1 MKLQFFLRKL
11 AFRPLLRWGLPA
23 LALVLVLGVA
33 GERAISGTLVGS
45 KHDMTSLNARAGVQA
60 MTGLAFNDYRD
71 ACIYCHIPDSLKGNE
86 AFAPGGTQIAE
97 WNRYLP
103 EGEIQLYRSETLRGK
118 VGELGAESLICLS
131 CHDGT
136 MAIDMVVN
144 KPKDWQSKDEAP
156 LHMKLD
162 KGGGLDRCTQCHD
175 GTTAHKMDSVVV
187 GRSLMDDHPVGI
199 KYPGSF
205 DDPDFNRPTMDGRLR
220 NGVRLFKNQVE
231 CATCHDVHN
240 PDIVPFL
247 RVEQRVLCTT
257 CHNK

>member
-1 MKLQFFLRKL
+1 MKSG
-11 AFRPLLRWGLPA
+11 RWWGWIRGKRCWRLSGLFA
-23 LALVLVLGVA
+23 LALMASFVWPA
-33 GERAISGTLVGS
+33 GGGTLVGS

-71 ACIYCHIPDSLKGNE
+71 ACIYCHIPDSVRSQAGY
-86 AFAPGGTQIAE
+86 APDNQQITN
-97 WNRYLP
+97 WNRFMP
-103 EGEIQLYRSETLRGK
+103 DGDIQLYKSETLRGK
-118 VGELGAESLICLS
+118 VGDLGAESLICLS

-144 KPKDWQSKDEAP
+144 KPPGWTSKDEAP

-175 GTTAHKMDSVVV
+175 GTTAHKMDHVAV

-199 KYPGSF
+199 RYPGAF
-205 DDPDFNRPTMDGRLR
+205 DDPDFNRPSSDGRLR
-220 NGVRLFKNQVE
+220 YGVRLFRNQVE

-240 PDIVPFL
+240 PDVVPFL
-247 RVEQRVLCTT
+247 RAEQRLLCTT